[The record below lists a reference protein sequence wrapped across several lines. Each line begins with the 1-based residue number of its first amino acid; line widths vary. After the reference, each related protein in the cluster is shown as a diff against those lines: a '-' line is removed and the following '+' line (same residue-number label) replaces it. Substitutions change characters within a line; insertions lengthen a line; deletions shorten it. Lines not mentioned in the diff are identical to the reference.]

1 MPRRWLD
8 IGVMIP
14 GTYQAAMA
22 FLSLTP
28 CQFWPCSGSF
38 CLIYF
43 TCHKIYSSTI
53 SLLLAAGR
61 SEAPYLQPFSTGNSS
76 TISYCT
82 KLLYH
87 THALDSWKSPAALPA
102 GLLVLCRAGQLWQW
116 WGLHYERRGAHQTWL
131 PGKSP
136 SQWGIE
142 WKQTTIIDVPLACLI
157 TRGYFGLKMFESRW
171 QSPKT
176 VLQVLVFQQ
185 IAGILATVGWIHSE
199 NMIAGADGVVHA
211 YPLNHGACLGC
222 YLGSGRAHSWSRSG
236 AEVCSLLR
244 WKKMVWFTI

>member
-1 MPRRWLD
+1 MYPWWCPIGAGAIPLFWADHWGFLWYRILPEIWWLPSQFQDVMSWSSSRLLGSFVPRGGPPMPRRWLD

-131 PGKSP
+131 PGKSLLN
-136 SQWGIE
+136 GALNGN
-142 WKQTTIIDVPLACLI
+142 KQ
-157 TRGYFGLKMFESRW
+157 R
-171 QSPKT
+171 
-176 VLQVLVFQQ
+176 
-185 IAGILATVGWIHSE
+185 
-199 NMIAGADGVVHA
+199 
-211 YPLNHGACLGC
+211 
-222 YLGSGRAHSWSRSG
+222 
-236 AEVCSLLR
+236 
-244 WKKMVWFTI
+244 